1 MADSIDIVGSLS
13 RYCRGSRTLAWLILA
28 NTVLSL
34 LLMLCSLIGGIA
46 GFSTEFLTVWFAL
59 PGTLNAFLT
68 HPWTLLTYMFV
79 QFSILHLLFNLIW
92 LFWFGAVIVDI
103 RPRSILPLYI
113 GGGLAGGIAFLLV
126 CILSEHPAF
135 LAGSSASALAI
146 IAAAAI
152 LAPDMEMRFF
162 LIGNVKLKWFAPA
175 CILLALLGGAG
186 NAGAFAA
193 HIGGALFGVLYALSA
208 KKHFSLKTPSFITLI
223 ADKKVKAK
231 QRRRQADPPS
241 AEGVRNFSQAAS
253 GRLCDAER
261 LDALL
266 DKIRVSGYSS
276 LSDAERFELEA
287 LSKRLK

>member
-1 MADSIDIVGSLS
+1 MAGSIDIAGSLS
-13 RYCRGSRTLAWLILA
+13 RYCRGSRTLAWLILV
-28 NTVLSL
+28 NTMLSV

-46 GFSTEFLTVWFAL
+46 GFNTEFLTVWFAL
-59 PGTLNAFLT
+59 PGTPRAFLT
-68 HPWTLLTYMFV
+68 HPWTLTTYMFV

-103 RPRSILPLYI
+103 RPRSVLPLYV
-113 GGGLAGGIAFLLV
+113 GGGLAGGVAFLLV

-146 IAAAAI
+146 IAASTT
-152 LAPDMEMRFF
+152 LAPNMEMRFF

-175 CILLALLGGAG
+175 CILLALLGGTASS
-186 NAGAFAA
+186 GAFAA
-193 HIGGALFGVLYALSA
+193 HLGGALFGFIYAMSA
-208 KKHFSLKTPSFITLI
+208 KKRFSLKIPSFITLI
-223 ADKKVKAK
+223 TEKKAK
-231 QRRRQADPPS
+231 SKQRQPHANPPS

-261 LDALL
+261 LDSLL

-276 LSDAERFELEA
+276 LSDAERLELEA